1 MKEALEH
8 DLIILATE
16 ILANEG
22 EWNLAQLNKQAHKI
36 TEKIT
41 ILTFVEKYYQTLGA
55 SEDRMYRTMR
65 KVSDFIDDNRQEDLF
80 DIEVEASEVQPITAP
95 KTAAKETPKE
105 EPATFVAME
114 PAPIT
119 KEEKT
124 APAEKPT
131 PAEKPVAKKTLKEEQ
146 YPEPHWALPVNRSKT
161 EEVAVPVEKVE
172 EVRKVEVVE
181 KPKPKE
187 TPAVA
192 FEIEQPAIEQPTI
205 EQPTI
210 EQPTIEKPE
219 IDESELSKSAI
230 KQLADFIQQPEYTD
244 EERILK
250 QTPSLEEFI
259 SQSKHTVFDKKD
271 ADEEVKPAQS
281 LNDKFG
287 KTAQIGLNDKL
298 AFVQKLFF
306 GSESEYNKVVKHIA
320 DLHSMQDA
328 VVYIEQE
335 VKPTYNYWKG
345 KEEYEQRFLD
355 LVLKRFEV

>member
-8 DLIILATE
+8 DLITLATE

-65 KVSDFIDDNRQEDLF
+65 KVSDFIDDNRQEDIF
-80 DIEVEASEVQPITAP
+80 EIEVEASEVHPITAP
-95 KTAAKETPKE
+95 KAVAKETPKE
-105 EPATFVAME
+105 EPAAFVAME
-114 PAPIT
+114 PAPIA
-119 KEEKT
+119 KEEK
-124 APAEKPT
+124 PA
-131 PAEKPVAKKTLKEEQ
+131 PAEKPVAKHILQEEQ
-146 YPEPHWALPVNRSKT
+146 YSEPNWALPVNRSKT

-192 FEIEQPAIEQPTI
+192 FEIEQPAIEQPSI
-205 EQPTI
+205 EQP
-210 EQPTIEKPE
+210 EIEKPE
-219 IDESELSKSAI
+219 IDESKLSKSAI
-230 KQLADFIQQPEYTD
+230 KQIADFIQQPEYTD

-355 LVLKRFEV
+355 LLLKRFEV

>member
-119 KEEKT
+119 KEEK
-124 APAEKPT
+124 PA
-131 PAEKPVAKKTLKEEQ
+131 PAEKPVAKRILQEEQ
-146 YPEPHWALPVNRSKT
+146 YSEPNWALPVNRSKT

-172 EVRKVEVVE
+172 EVRKIEVVE

-205 EQPTI
+205 E
-210 EQPTIEKPE
+210 KPK

-271 ADEEVKPAQS
+271 TAEEVKPAQS

-287 KTAQIGLNDKL
+287 KTTQIGLNDKL

>member
-8 DLIILATE
+8 DLITLATE

-65 KVSDFIDDNRQEDLF
+65 KVSDFIDDNRQEDIF
-80 DIEVEASEVQPITAP
+80 EIEVEASEVHPITAP
-95 KTAAKETPKE
+95 KAVAKETPKE
-105 EPATFVAME
+105 EPAAFVAME
-114 PAPIT
+114 PAPIA
-119 KEEKT
+119 KEEKP
-124 APAEKPT
+124 APV
-131 PAEKPVAKKTLKEEQ
+131 EKPVAKRILQEEQ
-146 YPEPHWALPVNRSKT
+146 YPEPNWALPVNRSKT

-192 FEIEQPAIEQPTI
+192 FEI

-287 KTAQIGLNDKL
+287 KTTQIGLNDKL

>member
-8 DLIILATE
+8 DLITLATE

-55 SEDRMYRTMR
+55 SEDRMFRTMR

-114 PAPIT
+114 PAPIA

-124 APAEKPT
+124 APAEKP
-131 PAEKPVAKKTLKEEQ
+131 VAKHILQEEQ
-146 YPEPHWALPVNRSKT
+146 YSEPNWAVPVNRSKT
-161 EEVAVPVEKVE
+161 NEVAEPVEKA
-172 EVRKVEVVE
+172 EVVE
-181 KPKPKE
+181 KP
-187 TPAVA
+187 TPEEAAAVT
-192 FEIEQPAIEQPTI
+192 FEIEQPSIEQPEI
-205 EQPTI
+205 EQ
-210 EQPTIEKPE
+210 PE
-219 IDESELSKSAI
+219 IDESKLSKSAI

-259 SQSKHTVFDKKD
+259 SQSKNTVFDKKD
-271 ADEEVKPAQS
+271 TTHEVKPVQS

-328 VVYIEQE
+328 VIYIEQE
-335 VKPTYNYWKG
+335 VKPNYNYWKG

>member
-8 DLIILATE
+8 DLITLATE

-41 ILTFVEKYYQTLGA
+41 ILNFVEKYYQTLGA

-65 KVSDFIDDNRQEDLF
+65 KVSDFIDDNRQEDIF
-80 DIEVEASEVQPITAP
+80 EIEVEASEVHPITAP
-95 KTAAKETPKE
+95 KAVAKETPKE
-105 EPATFVAME
+105 EPAAFVAME
-114 PAPIT
+114 PAPIA
-119 KEEKT
+119 KEEK
-124 APAEKPT
+124 PA
-131 PAEKPVAKKTLKEEQ
+131 PAEKPVAKRILQEEQ
-146 YPEPHWALPVNRSKT
+146 YPEPNWALPVNRSKT

-192 FEIEQPAIEQPTI
+192 FEI

-271 ADEEVKPAQS
+271 ADEEVKPVQS

-328 VVYIEQE
+328 VIYIEQE

>member
-8 DLIILATE
+8 DLITLATE

-41 ILTFVEKYYQTLGA
+41 ILNFVEKYYQTLGA
-55 SEDRMYRTMR
+55 SEDRMFRTMR

-124 APAEKPT
+124 APAEKP
-131 PAEKPVAKKTLKEEQ
+131 VAKHILQEEQ
-146 YPEPHWALPVNRSKT
+146 YSEPNWAVPVNRSKT
-161 EEVAVPVEKVE
+161 NEVAEPVEKA
-172 EVRKVEVVE
+172 EVVE
-181 KPKPKE
+181 KP
-187 TPAVA
+187 TPEEAAAVT
-192 FEIEQPAIEQPTI
+192 FEIEQPSIEQPEI
-205 EQPTI
+205 EQ
-210 EQPTIEKPE
+210 PE
-219 IDESELSKSAI
+219 IDESKLSKSAI

-259 SQSKHTVFDKKD
+259 SQSKNTVFDKKD
-271 ADEEVKPAQS
+271 TTHEVKPVQS

-328 VVYIEQE
+328 VIYIEQE

-355 LVLKRFEV
+355 LLLKRFEV

>member
-8 DLIILATE
+8 DLITLATE

-41 ILTFVEKYYQTLGA
+41 ILNFVEKYYQTLGA

-114 PAPIT
+114 PAPIA
-119 KEEKT
+119 KEEK
-124 APAEKPT
+124 PA
-131 PAEKPVAKKTLKEEQ
+131 PAEKPVAKHILQEEQ
-146 YPEPHWALPVNRSKT
+146 YSEPNWALPVNRSKT

-192 FEIEQPAIEQPTI
+192 FEIEQPSIEQPSI
-205 EQPTI
+205 EQP
-210 EQPTIEKPE
+210 EIEKPE
-219 IDESELSKSAI
+219 IDESKLSKSAI

-328 VVYIEQE
+328 VIYIEQE

>member
-8 DLIILATE
+8 DLITLATE

-41 ILTFVEKYYQTLGA
+41 ILNFVEKYYQTLGA
-55 SEDRMYRTMR
+55 SEDRMFRTMR

-95 KTAAKETPKE
+95 KTAAKETPRE

-124 APAEKPT
+124 APAEKP
-131 PAEKPVAKKTLKEEQ
+131 VAKHILQEEQ
-146 YPEPHWALPVNRSKT
+146 YSEPNWAVPVNRSKT
-161 EEVAVPVEKVE
+161 NEVAEPVEKA
-172 EVRKVEVVE
+172 EVVE
-181 KPKPKE
+181 KP
-187 TPAVA
+187 TPEEAAAVT
-192 FEIEQPAIEQPTI
+192 FGIEQPSIEQPEIEQ
-205 EQPTI
+205 
-210 EQPTIEKPE
+210 PE
-219 IDESELSKSAI
+219 IDESKLSKSAI

-271 ADEEVKPAQS
+271 TAEEVKPAQS
-281 LNDKFG
+281 LNDKFV
-287 KTAQIGLNDKL
+287 KTTQIGLNDKL

-328 VVYIEQE
+328 VIYIEQE

-355 LVLKRFEV
+355 LTLKRFEV

>member
-192 FEIEQPAIEQPTI
+192 FEIEQPAIEQPA
-205 EQPTI
+205 I

-271 ADEEVKPAQS
+271 ADEEVKPVQS

>member
-8 DLIILATE
+8 DLITLATE

-65 KVSDFIDDNRQEDLF
+65 KVSDFIDDNRQEDIF

-114 PAPIT
+114 PAPIA
-119 KEEKT
+119 KEEK
-124 APAEKPT
+124 PA
-131 PAEKPVAKKTLKEEQ
+131 PAEKPVAKHILQEEQ
-146 YPEPHWALPVNRSKT
+146 YSEPNWALPVNRSKT

-192 FEIEQPAIEQPTI
+192 FEIEQPAIEQPSI
-205 EQPTI
+205 EQP
-210 EQPTIEKPE
+210 EIEKPE
-219 IDESELSKSAI
+219 IDESKLSKSAI
-230 KQLADFIQQPEYTD
+230 KQIADFIQQPEYTD

-271 ADEEVKPAQS
+271 TAEEVKPVQS

-287 KTAQIGLNDKL
+287 KTTQIGLNDKL

>member
-8 DLIILATE
+8 DLITLATE

-41 ILTFVEKYYQTLGA
+41 ILNFVEKYYQTLGA

-65 KVSDFIDDNRQEDLF
+65 KVSDFIDDNHQEDIF
-80 DIEVEASEVQPITAP
+80 DIEVEASEVHPITAP
-95 KTAAKETPKE
+95 KAVAKETPKE
-105 EPATFVAME
+105 EPAAFVAME
-114 PAPIT
+114 PAPIA
-119 KEEKT
+119 KEEK
-124 APAEKPT
+124 PA
-131 PAEKPVAKKTLKEEQ
+131 PAEKPVAKRILQEEQ
-146 YPEPHWALPVNRSKT
+146 YSEPNWALPVNRSKT

-187 TPAVA
+187 TPAVT

-205 EQPTI
+205 E
-210 EQPTIEKPE
+210 KPK

-271 ADEEVKPAQS
+271 TAEEVKPAQS

>member
-8 DLIILATE
+8 DLITLATE

-41 ILTFVEKYYQTLGA
+41 ILNFVEKYYQTLGA
-55 SEDRMYRTMR
+55 SEDRMFRTMR

-95 KTAAKETPKE
+95 KTAAKETPRE

-124 APAEKPT
+124 APAEKP
-131 PAEKPVAKKTLKEEQ
+131 VAKHILQEEQ
-146 YPEPHWALPVNRSKT
+146 YSEPNWAVPVNRSKT
-161 EEVAVPVEKVE
+161 NEVAEPVEKA
-172 EVRKVEVVE
+172 EVVE
-181 KPKPKE
+181 KP
-187 TPAVA
+187 TPEEAAAVT
-192 FEIEQPAIEQPTI
+192 FEIEQPSIEQPEI
-205 EQPTI
+205 EQP
-210 EQPTIEKPE
+210 E
-219 IDESELSKSAI
+219 IDKSKLSKSAI

-271 ADEEVKPAQS
+271 TAEEVKPAQS
-281 LNDKFG
+281 LNDKFV
-287 KTAQIGLNDKL
+287 KTTQIGLNDKL

-328 VVYIEQE
+328 VIYIEQE

-355 LVLKRFEV
+355 LTLKRFEV

>member
-8 DLIILATE
+8 DLITLATE

-65 KVSDFIDDNRQEDLF
+65 KVSDFIDDNRQEDIF

-114 PAPIT
+114 PAPIA
-119 KEEKT
+119 KEEK
-124 APAEKPT
+124 PA
-131 PAEKPVAKKTLKEEQ
+131 PAEKPVAKHILQEEQ
-146 YPEPHWALPVNRSKT
+146 YSEPNWALPVNRSKT

-192 FEIEQPAIEQPTI
+192 FEIEQPAIEQPSI
-205 EQPTI
+205 EQP
-210 EQPTIEKPE
+210 EIEKPE
-219 IDESELSKSAI
+219 IDESKLSKSAI
-230 KQLADFIQQPEYTD
+230 KQIADFIQQPEYTD

-328 VVYIEQE
+328 VIYIEQE

-355 LVLKRFEV
+355 LTLKRFEV

>member
-8 DLIILATE
+8 DLITLATE

-41 ILTFVEKYYQTLGA
+41 ILNFVEKYYQTLGA
-55 SEDRMYRTMR
+55 SEDRMFRTMR

-114 PAPIT
+114 PAPIA
-119 KEEKT
+119 KEEK
-124 APAEKPT
+124 PA
-131 PAEKPVAKKTLKEEQ
+131 PAEKPVAKRILQEEQ
-146 YPEPHWALPVNRSKT
+146 YSEPNWALPVNRSKT

-187 TPAVA
+187 TPAVT
-192 FEIEQPAIEQPTI
+192 FEIEQPA
-205 EQPTI
+205 I

-230 KQLADFIQQPEYTD
+230 KQLADFIQQPKYTD

-259 SQSKHTVFDKKD
+259 SKSKHTVFDKKD

-281 LNDKFG
+281 LNDRFG

>member
-8 DLIILATE
+8 DLITLATE

-41 ILTFVEKYYQTLGA
+41 ILNFVEKYYQTLGA

-65 KVSDFIDDNRQEDLF
+65 KVSDFIDDNHQEDIF
-80 DIEVEASEVQPITAP
+80 EIEVEASEVHPITAP
-95 KTAAKETPKE
+95 KAVAKETPKE
-105 EPATFVAME
+105 EPAAFVAME
-114 PAPIT
+114 PAPIA
-119 KEEKT
+119 KEEK
-124 APAEKPT
+124 PA
-131 PAEKPVAKKTLKEEQ
+131 PAEKPVAKRILQEEQ
-146 YPEPHWALPVNRSKT
+146 YPEPNWALPVNRSKT

-192 FEIEQPAIEQPTI
+192 FEI

-271 ADEEVKPAQS
+271 ADEEVKPVQS

>member
-80 DIEVEASEVQPITAP
+80 DIEVEASEVHPITAP
-95 KTAAKETPKE
+95 KAVAKETPKE
-105 EPATFVAME
+105 EPVAFVAME
-114 PAPIT
+114 PAPIA
-119 KEEKT
+119 KEEK
-124 APAEKPT
+124 PA
-131 PAEKPVAKKTLKEEQ
+131 PAEKPVAKRILQEEQ
-146 YPEPHWALPVNRSKT
+146 YSEPNWALPVNRSKT

-187 TPAVA
+187 TPAVT
-192 FEIEQPAIEQPTI
+192 FEIEQPA
-205 EQPTI
+205 I

-259 SQSKHTVFDKKD
+259 SKSKHTVFDKKD

-281 LNDKFG
+281 LNDRFG

>member
-114 PAPIT
+114 PAPIA
-119 KEEKT
+119 KEEK
-124 APAEKPT
+124 PA
-131 PAEKPVAKKTLKEEQ
+131 PAEKPVAKHILQEEQ
-146 YPEPHWALPVNRSKT
+146 YSEPNWALPVNRSKT
-161 EEVAVPVEKVE
+161 NEVAEPVEKAE
-172 EVRKVEVVE
+172 IVE
-181 KPKPKE
+181 KP
-187 TPAVA
+187 TPEEASAVT
-192 FEIEQPAIEQPTI
+192 FEIEQPSIDQPSIEQP
-205 EQPTI
+205 E
-210 EQPTIEKPE
+210 IEKPE
-219 IDESELSKSAI
+219 IDESKLSKSAI

>member
-8 DLIILATE
+8 DLITLATE

-205 EQPTI
+205 E
-210 EQPTIEKPE
+210 KPE

-328 VVYIEQE
+328 VIYIEQE

>member
-8 DLIILATE
+8 DLITLATE

-41 ILTFVEKYYQTLGA
+41 ILNFVEKYYQTLGA

-65 KVSDFIDDNRQEDLF
+65 KVSDFIDDNHQEDIF
-80 DIEVEASEVQPITAP
+80 DIEVEASEVHPITAP
-95 KTAAKETPKE
+95 KAVAKETPKE
-105 EPATFVAME
+105 EPAAFVAME
-114 PAPIT
+114 PAPIA
-119 KEEKT
+119 KEEK
-124 APAEKPT
+124 PA
-131 PAEKPVAKKTLKEEQ
+131 PAEKPVAKRILQEEQ
-146 YPEPHWALPVNRSKT
+146 YPEPNWALPVNRSKT

-192 FEIEQPAIEQPTI
+192 FEI

-271 ADEEVKPAQS
+271 ADEEVKPVQS

>member
-41 ILTFVEKYYQTLGA
+41 ILNFVEKYYQTLGA

-65 KVSDFIDDNRQEDLF
+65 KVSDFIDDNHQEDIF
-80 DIEVEASEVQPITAP
+80 EIEVEASEVHPITAP
-95 KTAAKETPKE
+95 KAVAKETPKE

-114 PAPIT
+114 PAPIA
-119 KEEKT
+119 KEEK
-124 APAEKPT
+124 PV
-131 PAEKPVAKKTLKEEQ
+131 PAEKPVAKRILQEEQ
-146 YPEPHWALPVNRSKT
+146 YPEPNWALPVNRSKT

-192 FEIEQPAIEQPTI
+192 FEI

-328 VVYIEQE
+328 VIYIEQE

>member
-8 DLIILATE
+8 DLITLATE

-65 KVSDFIDDNRQEDLF
+65 KVSDFIDDNRQEDIF

-114 PAPIT
+114 PAPIA
-119 KEEKT
+119 KEEK
-124 APAEKPT
+124 PA
-131 PAEKPVAKKTLKEEQ
+131 PAEKPVAKHILQEEQ
-146 YPEPHWALPVNRSKT
+146 YSEPNWALPVNRSKT

-192 FEIEQPAIEQPTI
+192 FEIEQPAIEQPSI
-205 EQPTI
+205 EQP
-210 EQPTIEKPE
+210 EIEKPE
-219 IDESELSKSAI
+219 IDESKLSKSAI
-230 KQLADFIQQPEYTD
+230 KQIADFIQRPEYTD

>member
-8 DLIILATE
+8 DLITLATE

-41 ILTFVEKYYQTLGA
+41 ILNFVEKYYQTLGA

-65 KVSDFIDDNRQEDLF
+65 KVSDFIDDNHQEDIF
-80 DIEVEASEVQPITAP
+80 EIEVEASEVHPITAP
-95 KTAAKETPKE
+95 KAVAKETPKE

-114 PAPIT
+114 PAPIA
-119 KEEKT
+119 KEEK
-124 APAEKPT
+124 PAL
-131 PAEKPVAKKTLKEEQ
+131 AEKPVAKRILQEEQ
-146 YPEPHWALPVNRSKT
+146 YPEPNWALPVNRSKT

-192 FEIEQPAIEQPTI
+192 FEI

-281 LNDKFG
+281 LNDRFG

>member
-8 DLIILATE
+8 DLITLATE

-65 KVSDFIDDNRQEDLF
+65 KVSDFIDDNHQEDIF
-80 DIEVEASEVQPITAP
+80 DIEVEASEVHPITAP
-95 KTAAKETPKE
+95 KAVAKETPKE

-114 PAPIT
+114 PAPIA
-119 KEEKT
+119 KEEK
-124 APAEKPT
+124 PA
-131 PAEKPVAKKTLKEEQ
+131 PAEKPVAKRILQEEQ
-146 YPEPHWALPVNRSKT
+146 YPEPNWALPVNRSKT

-192 FEIEQPAIEQPTI
+192 FEI

-287 KTAQIGLNDKL
+287 KTTQIGLNDKL

>member
-8 DLIILATE
+8 DLITLATE

-65 KVSDFIDDNRQEDLF
+65 KVSDFIDDNHQEDIF
-80 DIEVEASEVQPITAP
+80 DIEVEASEVHPITAP
-95 KTAAKETPKE
+95 KAVAKETPKE

-114 PAPIT
+114 PAPIA
-119 KEEKT
+119 KEEK
-124 APAEKPT
+124 PA
-131 PAEKPVAKKTLKEEQ
+131 PAEKPVAKRILQEEQ
-146 YPEPHWALPVNRSKT
+146 YSEPNWALPVNRSKT

-172 EVRKVEVVE
+172 VVRKVEVVE

-192 FEIEQPAIEQPTI
+192 FEIEQPA
-205 EQPTI
+205 I

-271 ADEEVKPAQS
+271 TAEEVKPAQS

-287 KTAQIGLNDKL
+287 KTTQIGLNDKL

>member
-8 DLIILATE
+8 DLITLATE

-41 ILTFVEKYYQTLGA
+41 ILNFVEKYYQTLGA
-55 SEDRMYRTMR
+55 SEDRMFRTMR

-114 PAPIT
+114 PAPIA
-119 KEEKT
+119 KEEK
-124 APAEKPT
+124 PA
-131 PAEKPVAKKTLKEEQ
+131 PAEKPVAKHILQEEQ
-146 YPEPHWALPVNRSKT
+146 YSEPNWAVPVNRSKT
-161 EEVAVPVEKVE
+161 NEVAELVEKA
-172 EVRKVEVVE
+172 EVVE
-181 KPKPKE
+181 KP
-187 TPAVA
+187 TPEEAAAVT
-192 FEIEQPAIEQPTI
+192 FEIEQPSIEQPEI
-205 EQPTI
+205 EQ
-210 EQPTIEKPE
+210 PE
-219 IDESELSKSAI
+219 IDESKLSKSAI

-259 SQSKHTVFDKKD
+259 SQSKNTVFDKKD
-271 ADEEVKPAQS
+271 TTHEVKPVQS

-328 VVYIEQE
+328 VIYIEQE

-355 LVLKRFEV
+355 LLLKRFEV

>member
-8 DLIILATE
+8 DLITLATE

-41 ILTFVEKYYQTLGA
+41 ILNFVEKYYQTLGA

-65 KVSDFIDDNRQEDLF
+65 KVSDFIDDNHQEDIF
-80 DIEVEASEVQPITAP
+80 DIEVEASEVHPITAP
-95 KTAAKETPKE
+95 KAVAKETPKE
-105 EPATFVAME
+105 EPAAFVAME
-114 PAPIT
+114 PAPIA
-119 KEEKT
+119 KEEK
-124 APAEKPT
+124 PA
-131 PAEKPVAKKTLKEEQ
+131 PAEKPVAKRILQEEQ
-146 YPEPHWALPVNRSKT
+146 YPEPNWALPVNRSKT

-192 FEIEQPAIEQPTI
+192 FEI

-271 ADEEVKPAQS
+271 ADEEVKPVQS

-328 VVYIEQE
+328 VIYIEQE

>member
-8 DLIILATE
+8 DLITLATE

-41 ILTFVEKYYQTLGA
+41 ILNFVEKYYQTLEA
-55 SEDRMYRTMR
+55 SEDRMFRTMR

-114 PAPIT
+114 PAPIA
-119 KEEKT
+119 KEEK
-124 APAEKPT
+124 PA
-131 PAEKPVAKKTLKEEQ
+131 PAEKPVAKHILQEEQ
-146 YPEPHWALPVNRSKT
+146 YSEPNWAVPVNRSKT
-161 EEVAVPVEKVE
+161 NEVAELVEKA
-172 EVRKVEVVE
+172 EVVE
-181 KPKPKE
+181 KP
-187 TPAVA
+187 TPEEAAAVT
-192 FEIEQPAIEQPTI
+192 FEIEQPSIEQPEI
-205 EQPTI
+205 EQ
-210 EQPTIEKPE
+210 PE
-219 IDESELSKSAI
+219 IDESKLSKSAI

-259 SQSKHTVFDKKD
+259 SQSKNTVFDKKD
-271 ADEEVKPAQS
+271 TTHEVKPVQS

-328 VVYIEQE
+328 VIYIEQE

-355 LVLKRFEV
+355 LLLKRFEV

>member
-114 PAPIT
+114 PAPIA
-119 KEEKT
+119 KEEKP
-124 APAEKPT
+124 APAEKPVV
-131 PAEKPVAKKTLKEEQ
+131 KHILQEEQ
-146 YPEPHWALPVNRSKT
+146 YSEPNWALPVNRSKT

-192 FEIEQPAIEQPTI
+192 FEIEQPAI

>member
-205 EQPTI
+205 E
-210 EQPTIEKPE
+210 KPE

-271 ADEEVKPAQS
+271 ADEEVKPIQS

>member
-8 DLIILATE
+8 DLITLATE

-41 ILTFVEKYYQTLGA
+41 ILNFVEKYYQTLGA

-65 KVSDFIDDNRQEDLF
+65 KVSDFIDDNHQEDIF
-80 DIEVEASEVQPITAP
+80 EIEVEASEVHPITAP
-95 KTAAKETPKE
+95 KAVAKETPKE

-114 PAPIT
+114 PAPIA
-119 KEEKT
+119 KEEKP
-124 APAEKPT
+124 APV
-131 PAEKPVAKKTLKEEQ
+131 EKPVAKRILQEEQ
-146 YPEPHWALPVNRSKT
+146 YPEPNWALPVNRSKT

-192 FEIEQPAIEQPTI
+192 FEI

-259 SQSKHTVFDKKD
+259 SKSKHTVFDKKD
-271 ADEEVKPAQS
+271 ADEEVKPVQS
-281 LNDKFG
+281 LNDRFG

-328 VVYIEQE
+328 VIYIEQE

-355 LVLKRFEV
+355 LTLKRFEV

>member
-8 DLIILATE
+8 DLITLATE

-41 ILTFVEKYYQTLGA
+41 ILNFVEKYYQTLGA

-65 KVSDFIDDNRQEDLF
+65 KVSDFIDDNRQEDIF
-80 DIEVEASEVQPITAP
+80 DIEVEASEVHPITAP
-95 KTAAKETPKE
+95 KAVAKETPKE
-105 EPATFVAME
+105 EPTTFVAME
-114 PAPIT
+114 PAPIA
-119 KEEKT
+119 KEEK
-124 APAEKPT
+124 PA
-131 PAEKPVAKKTLKEEQ
+131 PAEKPVAKRILQEEQ
-146 YPEPHWALPVNRSKT
+146 YSEPKWALPVNRSKT
-161 EEVAVPVEKVE
+161 EEVVVPVEKVE

-205 EQPTI
+205 E
-210 EQPTIEKPE
+210 KPE
-219 IDESELSKSAI
+219 IDESELSKSVI

-259 SQSKHTVFDKKD
+259 SKSKHTVFDKKD
-271 ADEEVKPAQS
+271 ADEEVKPAQT
-281 LNDKFG
+281 LNDRFG

>member
-8 DLIILATE
+8 DLITLATE

-114 PAPIT
+114 PAPIA
-119 KEEKT
+119 KEEK
-124 APAEKPT
+124 PA
-131 PAEKPVAKKTLKEEQ
+131 PAEKPVAKHILQEEQ
-146 YPEPHWALPVNRSKT
+146 YSEPNWALPVNRSKT

-192 FEIEQPAIEQPTI
+192 FEIEQPAIEQPSI
-205 EQPTI
+205 EQP
-210 EQPTIEKPE
+210 EIEKPE
-219 IDESELSKSAI
+219 IDESKLSKSAI
-230 KQLADFIQQPEYTD
+230 KQIADFIQQPEYTD

-271 ADEEVKPAQS
+271 TAEEVKPVQS

-287 KTAQIGLNDKL
+287 KTTQIGLNDKL

-328 VVYIEQE
+328 VIYIEQE

>member
-192 FEIEQPAIEQPTI
+192 FEIEQP
-205 EQPTI
+205 TI

-271 ADEEVKPAQS
+271 ADEEVKPVQS